1 MSHPVT
7 AASASAASPRQ
18 FPRRLPVWLWWE
30 QGWSAAPAICRA
42 CGRSWAIANKETV
55 DVRQLG
61 LDDLRSVAPG
71 LADLREGEWAVL
83 TAQLWSDYLRL
94 SLLSRF
100 GGVWADATVLCTA
113 PIAPWLKALGT
124 PADGF
129 FAFDRSGSH
138 AWPVDPFAE
147 FGLLSSSWFLVS
159 LRPAHPL
166 VDKLLDTMGT
176 FIRCALTP
184 PPSAGFAMALHLPY
198 FSYHAIFCALI
209 EADGSF
215 SRAWSCVPKVS
226 ARFPHALEFELGM
239 LGSNSDS
246 GKADGA
252 EVELLEAALSHA
264 PMQKLSHKVLS
275 DELLNALASTTVATS
290 ERAGG
295 VPLLFASNLG
305 RLCQRVG
312 PGFLEWCLCDWACL
326 PPKALCGL
334 ACNSATLV
342 AYERTRATEAW
353 SHLRQLARVGLKET
367 YAFCNVSLQ

>member
-1 MSHPVT
+1 
-7 AASASAASPRQ
+7 
-18 FPRRLPVWLWWE
+18 
-30 QGWSAAPAICRA
+30 
-42 CGRSWAIANKETV
+42 
-55 DVRQLG
+55 
-61 LDDLRSVAPG
+61 
-71 LADLREGEWAVL
+71 
-83 TAQLWSDYLRL
+83 
-94 SLLSRF
+94 
-100 GGVWADATVLCTA
+100 
-113 PIAPWLKALGT
+113 
-124 PADGF
+124 
-129 FAFDRSGSH
+129 
-138 AWPVDPFAE
+138 
-147 FGLLSSSWFLVS
+147 
-159 LRPAHPL
+159 
-166 VDKLLDTMGT
+166 
-176 FIRCALTP
+176 
-184 PPSAGFAMALHLPY
+184 MALHLPY

-326 PPKALCGL
+326 PPKALCLRPGVQFSD
-334 ACNSATLV
+334 ACRV
-342 AYERTRATEAW
+342 RT
-353 SHLRQLARVGLKET
+353 HARHRSVESSPPACARG
-367 YAFCNVSLQ
+367 AQGNVCLL